1 MEPSPTHWSEL
12 AAYHEPKKVV
22 REVDEDEEDEEE
34 DAESGR
40 CDGGGT
46 SEQRNA

>member
-1 MEPSPTHWSEL
+1 MEPSPHWAEL
-12 AAYHEPKKVV
+12 AAYHEPKEVA

-34 DAESGR
+34 DVESSK